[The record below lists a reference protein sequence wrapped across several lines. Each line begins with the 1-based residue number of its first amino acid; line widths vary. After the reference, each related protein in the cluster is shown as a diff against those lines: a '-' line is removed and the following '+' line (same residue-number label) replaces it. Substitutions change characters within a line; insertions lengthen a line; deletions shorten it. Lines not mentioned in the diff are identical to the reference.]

1 MEVNLINLIE
11 RYSNED
17 KCRNYLEA
25 LKWQDGIK
33 CPRCGSGNISRIR
46 KRDQFDCDKCRYQ
59 FSVTAGSIFHD
70 SHLPLWKWFLAV
82 YLMAESKKGI
92 SANQLKRSLAISYKT
107 AWYLCHRIRKAM
119 QEVQSIPKLK
129 GVVEVDETYVGGRYD
144 RRRKRQ
150 PWEKQAVVGL
160 LQRHGH
166 FEAKAVRTPSKKIL
180 VGVIKDRVDKG
191 ATVMTDELRAYKSLD
206 KDFDHE
212 TVNHSAEEWARGNVY
227 TNGVENAWS
236 LFKRS
241 IVGSYHQIS
250 AKHVDAYL
258 DEFDWRFNGRENPY
272 LFRDTLLRLLNSP
285 KMEFKELI
293 AKQDTQ
299 SSSLVK

>member
-33 CPRCGSGNISRIR
+33 CPRCGSEKISKIK

-92 SANQLKRSLAISYKT
+92 SANQLKRSLDISYKT

-119 QEVQSIPKLK
+119 QEVESMPKLK
-129 GVVEVDETYVGGRYD
+129 GIVEVDETYVGGRYD
-144 RRRKRQ
+144 RRRKRE
-150 PWEKQAVVGL
+150 PWEKQAIIGL
-160 LQRHGH
+160 LQRHGG
-166 FEAKAVRTPSKKIL
+166 FEARAVRTPSKKIL

-191 ATVMTDELRAYKSLD
+191 STVMTDELRAYKSLD

-212 TVNHSAEEWARGNVY
+212 TVNHSAEEWVRGNVY

-285 KMEFKELI
+285 QIEFKKLI
-293 AKQDTQ
+293 SKPE
-299 SSSLVK
+299 VYN

>member
-33 CPRCGSGNISRIR
+33 CPRCGSEKISKIK

-92 SANQLKRSLAISYKT
+92 SANQLKRSLDISYKT

-119 QEVQSIPKLK
+119 QETQSMPKLK
-129 GVVEVDETYVGGRYD
+129 GIVEVDETYVGGHYD

-150 PWEKQAVVGL
+150 PWEKQAVIGL
-160 LQRHGH
+160 LQRHWG

-180 VGVIKDRVDKG
+180 VGIVKDRVDKG
-191 ATVMTDELRAYKSLD
+191 STVMTDELRAYKSLD
-206 KDFDHE
+206 KNFDHE
-212 TVNHSAEEWARGNVY
+212 TVNHSAEEWVRGNVY

-250 AKHVDAYL
+250 AKHVNAYL

-285 KMEFKELI
+285 QIEFKKLI
-293 AKQDTQ
+293 SKPETYN
-299 SSSLVK
+299 

>member
-33 CPRCGSGNISRIR
+33 CPRCGSEKISKIK

-92 SANQLKRSLAISYKT
+92 SANQLKRSLDISYKT

-119 QEVQSIPKLK
+119 QEAESMPKLK
-129 GVVEVDETYVGGRYD
+129 GIVEVDETYVGGRYD
-144 RRRKRQ
+144 RRRKRS

-160 LQRHGH
+160 LQRHGS
-166 FEAKAVRTPSKKIL
+166 FEAKAVNTPSKKIL
-180 VGVIKDRVDKG
+180 VGVVKDRVDKG
-191 ATVMTDELRAYKSLD
+191 STVMTDELRAYKSLD
-206 KDFDHE
+206 RDFDHE

-250 AKHVDAYL
+250 TKHLDAYL

-285 KMEFKELI
+285 QIEFKKLI
-293 AKQDTQ
+293 SKPETYN
-299 SSSLVK
+299 